1 MTIEELLAY
10 LTGQAQPPG
19 SHPVDMSVAD
29 VLWPVSR

>member
-19 SHPVDMSVAD
+19 SHPTGMTLAD
-29 VLWPVSR
+29 VLWPVTR